1 MNKVRIGVVGAGSLA
16 NSVHYPSLAEMDDVE
31 IVGIAELN
39 AQRLEATAN
48 KYGVKGRFNDYRTLI
63 TKTDPDAVYVIMP
76 PYHLFDITI
85 YAMNAGKHVFIEKPP
100 GVTTYQTTAFAQLAE
115 KKGVKTMCGFNRRHI
130 PLLKWA
136 KPEVTAK
143 GEIVQCVSTFYKYH
157 TGGHYYDGAIDILTC
172 DAIHAVD
179 TLRWMGGDVK
189 RVASL
194 VKSYGAEYKNA
205 FTSLVEFVSGAT
217 GVLLANWMTGARMH
231 VFEMH
236 APGASAYVDS
246 DRDARLFLNNASQPV
261 VKTTQEAA
269 NCAAQ
274 HHFYGFFGESRHFV
288 DSIRNDTLPTSH
300 FGDAGRTMEL
310 VDRIYANS
318 IA

>member
-1 MNKVRIGVVGAGSLA
+1 MDKTRIGVVGAGSLA

-39 AQRLEATAN
+39 PQRLEATAN
-48 KYGVKGRFNDYRTLI
+48 KYGVEGRFGDYKSLI
-63 TKTDPDAVYVIMP
+63 AETDPDAVYVIMP

-85 YAMNAGKHVFIEKPP
+85 HALNAGKHVFIEKPP

-130 PLLKWA
+130 PLLTWA
-136 KPEVTAK
+136 KSEVTAR
-143 GEIVQCVSTFYKYH
+143 GEVVQCVSTFYKYH

-179 TLRWMGGDVK
+179 TLRWMGGDVR

-194 VKSYGAEYKNA
+194 VKSYRAEFKNS
-205 FTSLVEFVSGAT
+205 FTSLVEFESGAT

-236 APGASAYVDS
+236 APGASAYVDG
-246 DRDARLFLNNASQPV
+246 DRDARLFVNNASQPV
-261 VKTTQEAA
+261 VKTTQEVAESA
-269 NCAAQ
+269 SQ
-274 HHFYGFFGESRHFV
+274 HRFYGFFGESRHFV

-300 FGDAGRTMEL
+300 FGDAVRTMEL